1 MDPTEDLSAFEKLRE
16 MALTGVTVVVP
27 LLITLYVVVVLL
39 KFVRNILLPLLSYV
53 PVESVLV
60 LGSITVSGISL
71 LILTVGFIAHSPFGE
86 RAIDNFDYA
95 ISQIPGLGTVYR
107 SFRRMGDAMVESDE
121 DHFRDV
127 KLLEF
132 PTDDTYTFAFVTAE
146 TPDEITSAVGDREMT
161 TVFLPMAPNPVMGG
175 FVVNVPT
182 DDLVDIDVS
191 LEVAFRAIVTSG
203 VGLDEMDSDTG
214 GLSEDQLRK
223 LTGQDMARYQD

>member
-1 MDPTEDLSAFEKLRE
+1 MVTSDDLSLFDKLRE
-16 MALTGVTVVVP
+16 TALTGVTVVVP

-39 KFVRNILLPLLSYV
+39 KFVRNILAPLLGFV
-53 PVESVLV
+53 PVSSIVVLGGIAIAAIVLLV
-60 LGSITVSGISL
+60 LL
-71 LILTVGFIAHSPFGE
+71 VGFIAHSPFGE

-107 SFRRMGDAMVESDE
+107 SFRRMGDAMIASDE

-146 TPDEITSAVGDREMT
+146 TPKEVTDAVGESEMT

-175 FVVNVPT
+175 FVVNVPK
-182 DDLVDIDVS
+182 DDLVDVDIP

-203 VGLDEMDSDTG
+203 VGLDEMNGQAD
-214 GLSEDQLRK
+214 GLSEDQLRR
-223 LTGQDMARYQD
+223 LTGQDVVRYQD

>member
-1 MDPTEDLSAFEKLRE
+1 MNSTDDLSVVGKLRE
-16 MALTGVTVVVP
+16 TTLTGVTVVVP

-39 KFVRNILLPLLSYV
+39 KFVRNMLLPLLSFV
-53 PVESVLV
+53 PVDSVLV
-60 LGSITVSGISL
+60 LGGIATGGVFL
-71 LILTVGFIAHSPFGE
+71 LVLLVGFVAHSPFGE
-86 RAIDNFDYA
+86 HAIDNFDYA
-95 ISQIPGLGTVYR
+95 ISQIPGFGTIYR
-107 SFRRMGDAMVESDE
+107 SFRRMGDAMIESDE

-146 TPDEITSAVGDREMT
+146 TPEEVTNAVGETDMT

-175 FVVNVPT
+175 FVVNVPS
-182 DDLVDIDVS
+182 DDLVDIDVP

-223 LTGQDMARYQD
+223 LTGQDVLRYQN

>member
-1 MDPTEDLSAFEKLRE
+1 MDSTEDLSVVGKLRE

-39 KFVRNILLPLLSYV
+39 KFVRNMLLPLLSYV
-53 PVESVLV
+53 PVDSVFV
-60 LGSITVSGISL
+60 LGGIATGGILL
-71 LILTVGFIAHSPFGE
+71 LILAVGFLAHSPFGE

-146 TPDEITSAVGDREMT
+146 TPEEITDATGQTDMT

-182 DDLVDIDVS
+182 DDLVDIDVP

-203 VGLDEMDSDTG
+203 VGLDEMDSHTG

-223 LTGQDMARYQD
+223 LTGQEVVRSQD

>member
-1 MDPTEDLSAFEKLRE
+1 MATSDDLSLVEKLRE
-16 MALTGVTVVVP
+16 TALTGVTVVVP

-39 KFVRNILLPLLSYV
+39 KFVRNMLLPLLGLV
-53 PVESVLV
+53 PVHSIIV
-60 LGSITVSGISL
+60 LGTIAVAAIAL
-71 LILTVGFIAHSPFGE
+71 LILLVGFVAHSPFGK

-107 SFRRMGDAMVESDE
+107 SFRRMGDAMLESDE

-132 PTDDTYTFAFVTAE
+132 PTDGTYTFAFVTAE
-146 TPDEITSAVGDREMT
+146 TPDEVRKATGEERMT

-175 FVVNVPT
+175 FVVNVPN
-182 DDLVDIDVS
+182 DDLLDVDIP
-191 LEVAFRAIVTSG
+191 LEVAFRALVTSG
-203 VGLDEMDSDTG
+203 VGLDEMETQED

-223 LTGQDMARYQD
+223 LTGQDVARYQD

>member
-1 MDPTEDLSAFEKLRE
+1 MASTEDLSVIGKLRE
-16 MALTGVTVVVP
+16 MTLTGVTVVVP

-39 KFVRNILLPLLSYV
+39 KFVRNILSPLLSFV
-53 PVESVLV
+53 PVDSIVV
-60 LGSITVSGISL
+60 LGGIATGGIFG
-71 LILTVGFIAHSPFGE
+71 LILAVGFVAHSPFGE

-95 ISQIPGLGTVYR
+95 ISQIPGFGTVYR

-146 TPDEITSAVGDREMT
+146 TPEEITSAVGETEMT

-175 FVVNVPT
+175 FVVNVPEE
-182 DDLVDIDVS
+182 DLVDVDVP

-203 VGLDEMDSDTG
+203 VALDEMDSDAD

-223 LTGQDMARYQD
+223 LTGQDVVQYQN

>member
-1 MDPTEDLSAFEKLRE
+1 MDSTNDMSLFGKLRE
-16 MALTGVTVVVP
+16 TALTGVTVVVP

-39 KFVRNILLPLLSYV
+39 KFVRDMLLPLLSYV
-53 PVESVLV
+53 PVD
-60 LGSITVSGISL
+60 SI
-71 LILTVGFIAHSPFGE
+71 LILGGVAIAVVAGAILVVGFIAHSPFGE

-107 SFRRMGDAMVESDE
+107 SFRRMGDAMIESDE

-146 TPDEITSAVGDREMT
+146 TPDEITHAVGETAMT

-175 FVVNVPT
+175 FVVNVP
-182 DDLVDIDVS
+182 DADLVDVDVP

-203 VGLDEMDSDTG
+203 VGLDEMDAG
-214 GLSEDQLRK
+214 GEGLSEDQLRK
-223 LTGQDMARYQD
+223 LTGHDLTRYQD